1 MQEIALIDL
10 KPTENNVRKTKGSDE
25 NMDRLVAS
33 IRHNGL
39 LKNLV
44 VKKNGSGYFVTD
56 GNRRLQALLQIHGEN
71 SDATVDCK
79 VLETEAN
86 ETEVG
91 LHANMMHEHMHP
103 MDECDAINS
112 ICEQGLGDYDSIA
125 KQFGRTVKWVKQ
137 RVTLADLSPLAKEKF
152 RAMEFGISVAE
163 ALAMGNHKTQN
174 KFFKENGKHQYDADY
189 VYRYINGSKIDAR
202 LAIFPTEGHEEAL
215 GLEKD
220 LFSDNVF
227 ITNYKA
233 FEKLTMQHID
243 SIVEKRKKKS
253 FKAVHF
259 LNDIATYDSPICKN
273 LEMPLK
279 RAKDSE
285 TILIVQ
291 YMSRRGELSEIRMI
305 EKPVED
311 KKPTG
316 AVDADGNDVDVPE
329 ETPYEYSKPQS
340 RMLFAYYNEFLR
352 SHIFGNMDQFDHG
365 KFGMAS
371 ICARSIHGYDH
382 DYDIPGRGSF
392 KSANDFNYI
401 CEVNSD
407 DYSPAIAKEIS
418 SIADKARDVCKSNRI
433 TPFQYYYNLD
443 GTELNRIFG
452 ILAIGTCTF
461 HDFNTKEFKSIY
473 KWEINKKKWFR
484 PFGNWLAKYN
494 TPRLRKLYKIITG
507 DGSELFEDI
516 KKRDAIKSV
525 LEAFNDS
532 KSKGFDPYKK

>member
-1 MQEIALIDL
+1 MQEIALCDL

-25 NMDRLVAS
+25 NMERLIAS
-33 IRHNGL
+33 IKHNGL

-44 VKKNGSGYFVTD
+44 VKKNGTGYFVTD
-56 GNRRLQALLQIHGEN
+56 GNRRLQALLEIHGNN
-71 SDATVDCK
+71 SNEVIECK
-79 VLETEAN
+79 VLEQNAN

-91 LHANMMHEHMHP
+91 LHANMMHEDMHP
-103 MDECDAINS
+103 MDECEAIEA
-112 ICEQGLGDYDSIA
+112 ICAEGHGDYDSIA
-125 KQFGRTVKWVKQ
+125 AQFGRTQKWVKQ
-137 RVTLADLSPLAKEKF
+137 RVKLADLSPLAKEKF

-174 KFFKENGKHQYDADY
+174 KFFKEHGKHRYSANL
-189 VYRYINGSKIDAR
+189 VYNYINGSKIDAKM
-202 LAIFPTEGHEEAL
+202 AIFPIEGHEEAL

-227 ITNYKA
+227 ITNLKA
-233 FEKLTMQHID
+233 FEKLTMEHING
-243 SIVEKRKKKS
+243 IIEERKKKP
-253 FKAVHF
+253 FKGIHF
-259 LNDIATYDSPICKN
+259 LNDMSVYDSPKCKN
-273 LEMPLK
+273 LERPPK
-279 RAKDSE
+279 RMKDSE
-285 TILIVQ
+285 TILIIQ
-291 YMSRRGELSEIRMI
+291 YMPYRGELSEIRMV
-305 EKPVED
+305 EKPVEE
-311 KKPTG
+311 KQSTG
-316 AVDADGNDVDVPE
+316 SVDSEGNDVDVPE

-340 RMLFAYYNEFLR
+340 RMLWAYYNEFLR
-352 SHIFGNMDQFDHG
+352 SHIFANMDQFDHG

-452 ILAIGTCTF
+452 ILAIGTCTS
-461 HDFNTKEFKSIY
+461 HDFDTKEFKSIY